1 METPDWRHSRFHRG
15 DRGICPGNGI
25 RGFPPGPQDHRRGGQ
40 AIYDHWRGRHELPS
54 AITDQ
59 HPQVP
64 WRQMRDMRNVVVHA
78 YFGVNAEVLWDTV
91 RNDLPPLV
99 EPLKAIMR

>member
-1 METPDWRHSRFHRG
+1 
-15 DRGICPGNGI
+15 
-25 RGFPPGPQDHRRGGQ
+25 
-40 AIYDHWRGRHELPS
+40 
-54 AITDQ
+54 
-59 HPQVP
+59 
-64 WRQMRDMRNVVVHA
+64 MRDMRNVVVHA